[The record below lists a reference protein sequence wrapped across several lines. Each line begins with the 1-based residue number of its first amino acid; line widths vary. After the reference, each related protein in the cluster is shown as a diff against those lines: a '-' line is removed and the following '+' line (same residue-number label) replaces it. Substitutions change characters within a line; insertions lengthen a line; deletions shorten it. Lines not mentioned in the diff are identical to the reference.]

1 MSHGNRIPAPGPRI
15 PATARERVISPV
27 DGSVYAEF
35 DLPSGAEIEAT
46 VERAVRAQDAWRRVT
61 LAERSAIC
69 RRMTDVMLERAEAI
83 GTALTW
89 QIGRPVTQ
97 SPFEIRRGFQ
107 ERARYMIDVAEDALG
122 DVVIEPKD
130 GFRRFIRREP
140 LGVVLVLAPWNYPYL
155 ASVNT
160 VVPAIVAG
168 NSVILKV
175 SYQTPRVA
183 EHYAEAFRDAGLP
196 EGVFQYLHAS
206 HDDLATLITDR
217 RIRFVSFTGSVA
229 GGAAVQRA
237 AGEQFLATNL
247 ELGGKDP
254 AYVRPDAPLDATI
267 ENLVDGSYFNAG
279 QSCCAVERIYVHQDV
294 YRPFVDGFIDL
305 TRKYRLGNP
314 LDPETT
320 LGPMVR
326 ASAAALVRDQIA
338 EAVRQGA
345 RAMIDAREFPA
356 AREST
361 PYMAPQVLLDV
372 DHRMRVMTEETFG
385 PVVGLMAVKN
395 DDEAIQLMNDSRYGL
410 TASIWTSDVEAAI
423 RIGDRVD
430 TGTWFQNRCDYL
442 DPALA
447 WTGVKDSGRG
457 CSLSRLGYESLTRPK
472 SFHLRLAP

>member
-1 MSHGNRIPAPGPRI
+1 MSEAIAG
-15 PATARERVISPV
+15 ARQRVISPV
-27 DGSVYAEF
+27 DGSIFAEF
-35 DLPSGAEIEAT
+35 DLPSAAEIEAT
-46 VERAVRAQDAWRRVT
+46 VARAVRAQESWKRVPR
-61 LAERSAIC
+61 AERSAIC
-69 RRMTDVMLERAEAI
+69 RRMTDLMVERADAI
-83 GTALTW
+83 GTELTW

-107 ERARYMIDVAEDALG
+107 ERARYMVDVATEALV
-122 DVVIEPKD
+122 DLALEPKD

-140 LGVVLVLAPWNYPYL
+140 LGVVLVMAPWNYPYL

-175 SYQTPRVA
+175 SQQTPRVA
-183 EHYAEAFRDAGLP
+183 EHYADAFKDAGLP
-196 EGVFQYLHAS
+196 EGVFQHLHAS
-206 HDDLATLITDR
+206 HDDLARLIADP

-237 AGEQFLATNL
+237 AGEQFIATNL

-254 AYVRPDAPLDATI
+254 AYVRPDTPLGATI
-267 ENLVDGSYFNAG
+267 ENLVDGAYFNAG
-279 QSCCAVERIYVHQDV
+279 QSCCAVERIYVHQDIW
-294 YRPFVDGFIDL
+294 RPFVDGFIDL

-314 LDPETT
+314 LERETT

-326 ASAAALVRDQIA
+326 AAAAAFVRDQIS

-345 RAMIDAREFPA
+345 RAMIEPREFPA
-356 AREST
+356 AREGT
-361 PYMAPQVLLDV
+361 PYVAPQVLLDV

-385 PVVGLMAVKN
+385 PVVGLMAVKD
-395 DDEAIQLMNDSRYGL
+395 DDEAVRLMNDSRYGL
-410 TASIWTSDVEAAI
+410 TASIWTSDVDAAV
-423 RIGDRVD
+423 RIGDQVD
-430 TGTWFQNRCDYL
+430 TGTWFLNRCDYL

>member
-1 MSHGNRIPAPGPRI
+1 MSHGRTRTNTESRT
-15 PATARERVISPV
+15 TAGARVSVISPI

-35 DLPSGAEIEAT
+35 DLPSGAEIEGT
-46 VERAVRAQDAWRRVT
+46 VERAVRAQDAWKRVPLT
-61 LAERSAIC
+61 ERSAIC
-69 RRMTDVMLERAEAI
+69 RRMTDVMVERADAI
-83 GTALTW
+83 GTELTW

-107 ERARYMIDVAEDALG
+107 ERARYMVDVAGAALA
-122 DVVIEPKD
+122 DVVMEPKD

-140 LGVVLVLAPWNYPYL
+140 LGVVLVMAPWNYPYL

-175 SYQTPRVA
+175 SQQTPRVA
-183 EHYAEAFRDAGLP
+183 EHYADAFRDAGLP
-196 EGVFQYLHAS
+196 DGVFQYLHAS
-206 HDDLATLITDR
+206 HEDLAGLIADR

-237 AGEQFLATNL
+237 AGEQFIATNL

-254 AYVRPDAPLDATI
+254 AYVRGDAPLEATI
-267 ENLVDGSYFNAG
+267 ENLVDGAYFNAG
-279 QSCCAVERIYVHQDV
+279 QSCCAVERIYVHQDI

-314 LDPETT
+314 LDPATT

-326 ASAAALVRDQIA
+326 ASAAAFVRDQIA

-345 RAMIDAREFPA
+345 RAVIDEREFTA
-356 AREST
+356 SREGT
-361 PYMAPQVLLDV
+361 PYVAPQVLLDV

-395 DDEAIQLMNDSRYGL
+395 DDEAVHLMNDSRYGL
-410 TASIWTSDVEAAI
+410 TASIWTSDVDAAI

-430 TGTWFQNRCDYL
+430 TGTWFLNRCDYL

>member
-1 MSHGNRIPAPGPRI
+1 MRHDHSLVLRSRPIASVVV
-15 PATARERVISPV
+15 ATSPIRM
-27 DGSVYAEF
+27 GA
-35 DLPSGAEIEAT
+35 AEIEAT
-46 VERAVRAQDAWRRVT
+46 LDRAVRAQNDWKRVP
-61 LAERSAIC
+61 LADRSAIC
-69 RRMTDVMLERAEAI
+69 QRMTDLMVERAGVI
-83 GTALTW
+83 GTELTW

-107 ERARYMIDVAEDALG
+107 ERARYMIDVAAGALADA
-122 DVVIEPKD
+122 VMEPKD

-140 LGVVLVLAPWNYPYL
+140 LGVVLVMAPWNYPYL

-175 SYQTPRVA
+175 SQQTPRVA
-183 EHYAEAFRDAGLP
+183 DHYRDAFRDAGLP
-196 EGVFQYLHAS
+196 DGVFQYLHAS
-206 HDDLATLITDR
+206 HDDLARLIADS

-237 AGEQFLATNL
+237 ASEQFIATNL

-254 AYVRPDAPLDATI
+254 AYVRPDAPLEATI
-267 ENLVDGSYFNAG
+267 DNLVDGAYFNVG

-314 LDPETT
+314 LDQDTT

-326 ASAAALVRDQIA
+326 TSAAAFVRDQIA

-345 RAMIDAREFPA
+345 RSAIDPREFPA
-356 AREST
+356 DREGT
-361 PYMAPQVLLDV
+361 PYVAPQVLLDV
-372 DHRMRVMTEETFG
+372 DHGMRVMSEETFG
-385 PVVGLMAVKN
+385 PVVGLMAVKD
-395 DDEAIQLMNDSRYGL
+395 DDEAVRLMNDSRYGL
-410 TASIWTSDVEAAI
+410 TASIWTSDVDAAI

-430 TGTWFQNRCDYL
+430 TGTWFLNRCDYL

-447 WTGVKDSGRG
+447 WSGVKDSGRG

>member
-1 MSHGNRIPAPGPRI
+1 
-15 PATARERVISPV
+15 V

-35 DLPSGAEIEAT
+35 DVPSGAEIEAT
-46 VERAVRAQDAWRRVT
+46 VERAVAAQELWKRVPLSERA
-61 LAERSAIC
+61 AIC
-69 RRMTDVMLERAEAI
+69 RRMTDLMVERAAAI
-83 GTALTW
+83 GTELTW

-107 ERARYMIDVAEDALG
+107 ERARYMVDVAGDALA
-122 DVVIEPKD
+122 DVVVDPKD

-140 LGVVLVLAPWNYPYL
+140 LGVVLVMAPWNYPYL

-175 SYQTPRVA
+175 SDQTPRVA
-183 EHYAEAFRDAGLP
+183 EHYAAAFRDAGLP
-196 EGVFQYLHAS
+196 ESVFQYLHAS
-206 HDDLATLITDR
+206 HEQLARLIADR

-237 AGEQFLATNL
+237 AGAQFVATNL

-254 AYVRPDAPLDATI
+254 AYVRPDAPLELTI
-267 ENLVDGSYFNAG
+267 ENVVDGAYFNAG
-279 QSCCAVERIYVHQDV
+279 QSCCAVERIYVHQDI

-326 ASAAALVRDQIA
+326 ASAAAFVRDQIA

-345 RAMIDAREFPA
+345 RAGIDEREFPA
-356 AREST
+356 AREGT
-361 PYMAPQVLLDV
+361 PYVAPQVLLDV
-372 DHRMRVMTEETFG
+372 DQRMRVMTDETFG

-395 DDEAIQLMNDSRYGL
+395 DDEAVRLMNDSRYGL
-410 TASIWTSDVEAAI
+410 TASIWTSDVDAAI

-430 TGTWFQNRCDYL
+430 TGTWFLNRCDYL

-472 SFHLRLAP
+472 SFHLKLAP

>member
-1 MSHGNRIPAPGPRI
+1 MNEPVTGTRQ
-15 PATARERVISPV
+15 RVISPV

-35 DLPSGAEIEAT
+35 DLPSDADIEAAL
-46 VERAVRAQDAWRRVT
+46 EAGARAQEAWKRAP

-69 RRMTDVMLERAEAI
+69 RRMAALMVERADDI
-83 GTALTW
+83 GTELSW
-89 QIGRPVTQ
+89 QIGRPITQ

-107 ERARYMIDVAEDALG
+107 ERARYMIDVAEQSLA
-122 DVVIEPKD
+122 DVVMEPKD

-140 LGVVLVLAPWNYPYL
+140 LGIVLVLAPWNYPYL

-160 VVPAIVAG
+160 VIPAIVAG

-175 SYQTPRVA
+175 SQQTPRVA
-183 EHYAEAFRDAGLP
+183 ERYAEAFRDAGLP
-196 EGVFQYLHAS
+196 PGVFQYLHAS
-206 HDDLATLITDR
+206 HDDLAGIIADP
-217 RIRFVSFTGSVA
+217 RIRFVSFTGSVE
-229 GGAAVQRA
+229 GGEAVQKA
-237 AGEQFLATNL
+237 ASRQFIATNL

-267 ENLVDGSYFNAG
+267 ENLVDGAYFNAG
-279 QSCCAVERIYVHQDV
+279 QSCCAVERIYAHQAI
-294 YRPFVDGFIDL
+294 YRPFVDGFVEL

-314 LDPETT
+314 LERETT

-326 ASAAALVRDQIA
+326 TSAAAFVRDQTG

-345 RAMIDAREFPA
+345 RPLIDSSEFPA
-356 AREST
+356 DHDGT
-361 PYMAPQVLLDV
+361 PYVAPQVLVDV

-385 PVVGLMAVKN
+385 PVVGLMAVS
-395 DDEAIQLMNDSRYGL
+395 DDEEAIGLMNDSRYGL
-410 TASIWTSDVEAAI
+410 TASIWTTDVDAAI
-423 RIGDRVD
+423 QIGDRVD
-430 TGTWFQNRCDYL
+430 TGTWFLNRCDYL

-472 SFHLRLAP
+472 SFHLKLAP

>member
-1 MSHGNRIPAPGPRI
+1 MSEAVAGVRQ
-15 PATARERVISPV
+15 RVISPV
-27 DGSVYAEF
+27 DGSVYTEF
-35 DLPSGAEIEAT
+35 DLPSASEIEAALD
-46 VERAVRAQDAWRRVT
+46 RAVRAQDGWKRVP
-61 LAERSAIC
+61 LADRSAIC
-69 RRMTDVMLERAEAI
+69 LRMTDLMVERAGVI
-83 GTALTW
+83 GTELTW
-89 QIGRPVTQ
+89 QIGRPVAQ

-107 ERARYMIDVAEDALG
+107 ERARYMVDVAAAALAD
-122 DVVIEPKD
+122 DVMEPKD

-140 LGVVLVLAPWNYPYL
+140 LGVVLVMAPWNYPYL

-160 VVPAIVAG
+160 VIPAIAAG

-175 SYQTPRVA
+175 SQQTPRVA
-183 EHYAEAFRDAGLP
+183 EHYHEAFRDAGLP

-206 HDDLATLITDR
+206 HDDLARLIADP

-237 AGEQFLATNL
+237 ASEQFIATNL

-254 AYVRPDAPLDATI
+254 AYVRPDAPLAATI
-267 ENLVDGSYFNAG
+267 DNLVDGAYFNAG
-279 QSCCAVERIYVHQDV
+279 QSCCAIERIYVHQDI

-314 LDPETT
+314 LEQDTT

-326 ASAAALVRDQIA
+326 ASAAAFVRAQIA

-345 RAMIDAREFPA
+345 RSVIDPREFPA
-356 AREST
+356 DREGT
-361 PYMAPQVLLDV
+361 PYVAPQVLLDV

-385 PVVGLMAVKN
+385 PVVGLMSVKN
-395 DDEAIQLMNDSRYGL
+395 DDEAVRLMNDSRYGL
-410 TASIWTSDVEAAI
+410 TASIWTSDVDAAI

-430 TGTWFQNRCDYL
+430 TGTWFLNRCDYL

-472 SFHLRLAP
+472 SFHLKLAP

>member
-1 MSHGNRIPAPGPRI
+1 MSDAIAGVRQH
-15 PATARERVISPV
+15 VISPV
-27 DGSVYAEF
+27 DGSVYTEF
-35 DLPSGAEIEAT
+35 DLPSAGKIEAT
-46 VERAVRAQDAWRRVT
+46 LDRAVRAQDAWKRVP
-61 LAERSAIC
+61 LADRSAIC
-69 RRMTDVMLERAEAI
+69 RRMTDLMVERADVI
-83 GTALTW
+83 GTELTW

-107 ERARYMIDVAEDALG
+107 ERARYMVDVAAGALA
-122 DVVIEPKD
+122 DVVLEPKE

-140 LGVVLVLAPWNYPYL
+140 LGVVLVMAPWNYPYL

-160 VVPAIVAG
+160 VIPAIAAG
-168 NSVILKV
+168 NTVILKV
-175 SYQTPRVA
+175 SQQTPRVA
-183 EHYAEAFRDAGLP
+183 EHYDDAFRDAGLP

-206 HDDLATLITDR
+206 HDDLARLIADS

-237 AGEQFLATNL
+237 ASEQFIATNL

-254 AYVRPDAPLDATI
+254 AYVRPDAPLAATI
-267 ENLVDGSYFNAG
+267 DNLVDGAYFNAG
-279 QSCCAVERIYVHQDV
+279 QSCCAVERIYVHQDI

-314 LDPETT
+314 LDPDTT

-326 ASAAALVRDQIA
+326 ASAAAFVREQIA

-345 RAMIDAREFPA
+345 RSVIDPREFPA
-356 AREST
+356 DREGT
-361 PYMAPQVLLDV
+361 PYVAPQVLLDV

-385 PVVGLMAVKN
+385 PAVGLMAVKD
-395 DDEAIQLMNDSRYGL
+395 DDEAVRLMNDSRYGL
-410 TASIWTSDVEAAI
+410 TASIWTSDVDAAI

-430 TGTWFQNRCDYL
+430 TGTWFLNRCDYL

-457 CSLSRLGYESLTRPK
+457 CSLSRLGYDSVTRPK
-472 SFHLRLAP
+472 SFHLKLAP

>member
-1 MSHGNRIPAPGPRI
+1 MSEAI
-15 PATARERVISPV
+15 ARVRQHVISPV
-27 DGSVYAEF
+27 DGSVYTEF
-35 DLPSGAEIEAT
+35 DLPSAGKIEAT
-46 VERAVRAQDAWRRVT
+46 LDRAVRAQDAWKRAP
-61 LAERSAIC
+61 LADRSAIC
-69 RRMTDVMLERAEAI
+69 RRMTDLMVERADVI
-83 GTALTW
+83 GTELTW

-107 ERARYMIDVAEDALG
+107 ERARYMVDVAAGALA
-122 DVVIEPKD
+122 DVVMEPKE

-140 LGVVLVLAPWNYPYL
+140 LGVVLVMAPWNYPYL

-160 VVPAIVAG
+160 VIPAIAAG

-175 SYQTPRVA
+175 SQQTPRVA
-183 EHYAEAFRDAGLP
+183 EHYDDAFRDAGLP

-206 HDDLATLITDR
+206 HDDLARLIADS

-237 AGEQFLATNL
+237 AGEQFIATNL

-254 AYVRPDAPLDATI
+254 AYVRPDAPLAATI
-267 ENLVDGSYFNAG
+267 DNLVDGAYFNAG
-279 QSCCAVERIYVHQDV
+279 QSCCAVERIYVHQDI

-314 LDPETT
+314 LDQDTT

-326 ASAAALVRDQIA
+326 ASAAAFVREQIA

-345 RAMIDAREFPA
+345 RSVIDPREFPA
-356 AREST
+356 DREGT
-361 PYMAPQVLLDV
+361 PYVAPQVLLDV

-385 PVVGLMAVKN
+385 PAVGLMAVKD
-395 DDEAIQLMNDSRYGL
+395 DDEAVRLMNDSRYGL
-410 TASIWTSDVEAAI
+410 TASIWTSDVDAAI

-430 TGTWFQNRCDYL
+430 TGTWFLNRCDYL

-457 CSLSRLGYESLTRPK
+457 CSLSRLGYDSVTRPK
-472 SFHLRLAP
+472 SFHLKLAL

>member
-1 MSHGNRIPAPGPRI
+1 MNTESQAIF
-15 PATARERVISPV
+15 ATRQRVISPI
-27 DGSVYAEF
+27 DGSVYTEF
-35 DLPSGAEIEAT
+35 DLPSATEIEAT
-46 VERAVRAQDAWRRVT
+46 VERAVRAQDAWKRAP
-61 LAERSAIC
+61 LDERAAIC
-69 RRMTDVMLERAEAI
+69 RRMTELMVERADAI
-83 GTALTW
+83 GTELTW

-107 ERARYMIDVAEDALG
+107 ERARYMIDVAQDALA
-122 DVVIEPKD
+122 DVVIAPKD

-160 VVPAIVAG
+160 VVPALVAG

-175 SYQTPRVA
+175 SDQTPRVA

-196 EGVFQYLHAS
+196 AGVFQYLYAS
-206 HDDLATLITDR
+206 HDDLATLIGDR

-237 AGEQFLATNL
+237 AGAQFIATNL

-254 AYVRPDAPLDATI
+254 AYVRPDAPLEATI
-267 ENLVDGSYFNAG
+267 ENLVDGAYFNAG
-279 QSCCAVERIYVHQDV
+279 QSCCAVERIYVHQDI
-294 YRPFVDGFIDL
+294 YRPFVDGFVDL

-314 LDPETT
+314 LDADTT

-326 ASAAALVRDQIA
+326 ASAAAFVRDQIA

-345 RAMIDAREFPA
+345 RAVIDEHEFPA
-356 AREST
+356 ARDGT
-361 PYMAPQVLLDV
+361 PYVAPQVLLDV
-372 DHRMRVMTEETFG
+372 DHRMRVMSEETFG

-395 DDEAIQLMNDSRYGL
+395 DDEAVELMNDSRYGL
-410 TASIWTSDVEAAI
+410 TASIWTSDADAAI

-430 TGTWFQNRCDYL
+430 TGTWFLNRCDYL

-472 SFHLRLAP
+472 SFHLRLMP